1 MNGFENDA
9 DMKIVG
15 DERPAAIDTAA
26 KWQQQKACGNIDRAH
41 RLGAVLAQQLM
52 NIEEPD
58 AARLLQKQML
68 LAFVVDDAL
77 PSLLPDELLTKTVRG
92 TFYERLRGLLPDF
105 EDTLHRLGAFT
116 FYRLSVDGDAPDA
129 VRVGAVFAALCGC
142 AEDAAVEKEGARLYR
157 GYHERL
163 AETVAMVDFQSV

>member
-15 DERPAAIDTAA
+15 DERPVASDAAA

-129 VRVGAVFAALCGC
+129 ARVGAVFAALCGC
-142 AEDAAVEKEGARLYR
+142 AEDAAVENEGARLYR

-163 AETVAMVDFQSV
+163 AETVAMVDFRKV

>member
-15 DERPAAIDTAA
+15 DERPAPPDTAA

-58 AARLLQKQML
+58 AARRCKNRCWRRSWWTMRCRRWCRR
-68 LAFVVDDAL
+68 
-77 PSLLPDELLTKTVRG
+77 S
-92 TFYERLRGLLPDF
+92 
-105 EDTLHRLGAFT
+105 
-116 FYRLSVDGDAPDA
+116 
-129 VRVGAVFAALCGC
+129 C
-142 AEDAAVEKEGARLYR
+142 
-157 GYHERL
+157 
-163 AETVAMVDFQSV
+163 

>member
-15 DERPAAIDTAA
+15 DERPVASDAAA

-129 VRVGAVFAALCGC
+129 ARVGAVFAALCGC
-142 AEDAAVEKEGARLYR
+142 AEDAAVEKEGARL
-157 GYHERL
+157 
-163 AETVAMVDFQSV
+163 S

>member
-105 EDTLHRLGAFT
+105 EDTLHRLGAF
-116 FYRLSVDGDAPDA
+116 YRLSVDGDTPDA
-129 VRVGAVFAALCGC
+129 ARVGAVFAALCGC